1 MDPIIIEKN
10 IPIPSKNKRTRR
22 TRHKYDFLDKLVV
35 GDSVELNVLK
45 APYSNKAKN
54 KNNVITYYGLMN
66 AIHRTQKDSEVIRR
80 NVQNPSF
87 GKTIVNKPKKF
98 TVRTLRLEN
107 TPKGML
113 RVMRLWRIV

>member
-10 IPIPSKNKRTRR
+10 IPIPLKNTRTKS

-45 APYSNKAKN
+45 VPVGKKGKN
-54 KNNVITYYGLMN
+54 SDAITYYGLMN
-66 AIHRTQKDSEVIRR
+66 AIHRTQKDSEVRR
-80 NVQNPSF
+80 RDVNNTTF
-87 GKTIVNKPKKF
+87 GRTKVINNPKKF

-107 TPKGML
+107 TPKGMI